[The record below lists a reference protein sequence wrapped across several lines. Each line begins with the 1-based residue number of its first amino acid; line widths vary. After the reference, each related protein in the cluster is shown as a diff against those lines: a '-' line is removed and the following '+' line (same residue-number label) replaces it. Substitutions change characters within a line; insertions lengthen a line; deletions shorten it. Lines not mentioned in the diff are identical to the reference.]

1 MSFWDNVSL
10 PHQIQKVYCIC
21 SINTSSF
28 PLFTISTR
36 VSGHISFP
44 SPVKLMG
51 GGWTQSLVDDTID
64 NPVASRPCLN
74 KATGQDATAYFRSDG
89 SYVVRDNATGE
100 IIQVSNR
107 NDPGWIPDSAIQN
120 PYKP

>member
-1 MSFWDNVSL
+1 
-10 PHQIQKVYCIC
+10 
-21 SINTSSF
+21 
-28 PLFTISTR
+28 
-36 VSGHISFP
+36 
-44 SPVKLMG
+44 MG

-64 NPVASRPCLN
+64 NPVASRPSLN